1 METRNNAIVKSF
13 TDKLIYVEPN
23 FISGGKDNI
32 PVPLEDLCVYVE
44 LKVEC
49 NLTTFKHE
57 GDFILQVRMN
67 GDTNHVSLYNG
78 VKYNENSTDSFLS
91 TEGYDKYTLSGLKEE
106 GVEELF
112 GVESIEVSYNSFA
125 VPEIVIKFTDI
136 KGAALHGA
144 EELAHSSDGSI
155 ILDNISLCSKF
166 LSCFFTVP
174 YPRFTLLLKGYYG
187 KPVYYDLTCADFR
200 SSFNSKSGNYDITV
214 RLVGYS
220 FALISDVNIC
230 SLLAAPYSQYKGK
243 EYWDEQTQSGGNFFI
258 DGVPMPTLSEIV
270 TTYNEKYASLKPAE
284 GDSMQ
289 NTLQT
294 KESYDDYVALHISL
308 QDLMVNLGKI
318 KKDDKN
324 VFIVDFEKNKIFL
337 TEASFACLENEDV
350 KNAVNVYINQVN
362 RIDTKTPFKTK
373 DFFNENS
380 WYEKLVSKLEI
391 FDDLHKEIMTDEEK
405 ASAKFSKSGNPF
417 DEIAFDLSE
426 IDASDNV
433 KSELTAIKEN
443 FTTIQDNT
451 FYAYYITYYDLNN
464 EFEYI
469 QRQQQ
474 RLETEIVQDS
484 KIQEEKIVE
493 QIKDMFGFYP
503 TIGNMTKILFAH
515 LETFL
520 YMFEE
525 VKKFNNNSFDG
536 LFPKILEKNID
547 KRGVTT
553 YVETWLGKRFDEDK
567 RAEISFVYGLYNGIK
582 KVVQSEYF
590 VKGDGL
596 DDRIYAC
603 PNDLFVEHPFIKGFA
618 KGFNEDIFIRRFYQV
633 AESAHYIAHDEINK
647 EIAINDARLFHI
659 NFPSTYT
666 NIGDDLL
673 MDKFLE
679 PISKVES
686 GAYSTIYDKRY
697 SKTVRIYDIN
707 DALLYN
713 KKLVTADS
721 NNKPGYTTLNVDGGW
736 SSLNFKYSV
745 YFNPWTAMLARISNN
760 PTAVKNCKHKYV
772 ALDKD
777 TKYNVVLSYGDI
789 SRTYE
794 YDSVAKI
801 NSPYVFGS
809 TYNHHYYKL
818 TKEMSHNNMTFLTVP
833 SFYLKLQG
841 ITYNEEITEDSI
853 HSGVLYGSFL
863 FAEKFY
869 EEADVYSRAAMFL
882 ETLNWA
888 HDVTSLLREILR
900 LDIKTTQN
908 VSQLVE
914 AVPYFMILTIGA
926 AIYSFEIKHLYIIDR
941 KYKYQISDD
950 EDVIDKEINLKRR
963 FKWDNEDVK
972 QRLSTAPQEVK
983 TLFHSEFKKWVDNT
997 YKRWDDVF
1005 MNEEKELVKSDD
1017 YDSTL
1022 YYVTVS
1028 SSIDKKNDI
1037 FTNSSNQ
1044 DNYRPVYYRL
1054 FKETH
1059 PVVQEMTKQLF
1070 ELKWVVK
1077 DNITMTANEEFY
1089 RKKFRVYAEAFNEEM
1104 DKNFSDIKENIRA
1117 QFFKNVTSPRDY
1129 IDLNV
1134 YRYLKQIWDRWIVSG
1149 NGYDDWRMV
1158 NVFKGENK
1166 RIHFIDPSYNDVTN
1180 LIMIDVGKFVEMIQ
1194 SCKEH
1199 EDMPFLSFL
1208 SYYFR
1213 DNNCALHNVQ
1223 NFINGQ
1229 DINNLRQIFDT
1240 VPAYGFN
1247 PNDVKK
1253 FSDLIVMFSFQGA
1266 ENQEDSFNLND
1277 EKDLPPN
1284 FHNGFGGYI
1293 IPSFGVVYG
1302 MQNQN
1307 YFTDVDVSMN
1317 TPNITDQSLLA
1328 TFQIADE
1335 NSGNAAT
1342 ENNSQIRS
1350 IGQDM
1355 YRVYSNHAYQCT
1367 VTMMG
1372 CAWIQPLMYFQL
1384 TNVPIFCGAYI
1395 IHKVTHNITPNNMVT
1410 KFVGTKVSKISMRRL
1425 ENSYYYIQREIAQRE
1440 NNIFPKVL
1448 ANVTNNCNYAHFPP
1462 YSEDSTDSKDLAIL
1476 LGHFDNK
1483 WYSNLTY
1490 GTYYAIILRKTKDAI
1505 EKNNLIFG
1513 LDVFLYNMW
1522 VANKASLTSETLFE
1536 FFNNLFIANSEI
1548 FVNPKEYE
1556 GKEEEF
1562 VSYYETHKDNIN
1574 AILSSE
1580 SGLIKC
1586 FSDIQ
1591 GFVNMTANN
1600 HNIGFE
1606 QIDGC
1611 AILTSDLRQEN
1622 IVYRVGDGNI
1632 GDVVFLKCQRDG
1644 QQHSYWG
1651 AMYNA
1656 TNEELKIENL
1666 IASFNKSMDESKTL
1680 KDIVLNISKNDEK
1693 EQKYVSD
1700 KTVRALLTV
1709 DGSVSDEIKGQ
1720 IFDMILQTYSQY
1732 LNHICW
1738 VVKDASSSHMIW
1750 DNIMIEM
1757 KTNNQFKVD
1766 IGYISNINTIE
1777 TSAVNSYDSLN
1788 VQFYMSIIKK
1798 YGIIKS
1804 GSKYSSLFDSFKIEC
1819 VNFNDLNSKE
1829 EWKDE
1834 VLNFFSTNDNTKNI
1848 QIKNCDDLIDEE
1860 LNKLVVVS
1868 TSRTSNISTYVPI
1881 DDNFTPDVPSTQS
1894 FEGIGNKGTLL
1905 NKNQLEKITNSTAV
1919 ASISEEDEIENLFLR
1934 YGYTAM
1940 DSRSVDW
1947 GETLA
1952 RYACDHATGSG
1963 GLCATYVKEALSG
1976 ALQTNSYK
1984 FSVEGHPNSA
1994 CRYWQFL
2001 NYWGFTCIYHGMCSQ
2016 YTNSYQNG
2024 DIIVSAGLINGS
2036 RGRDDKHGHIQ
2047 IYYNGK
2053 WYCDKMY
2060 SSANVYS
2067 TDRSCFIFRIANR
2080 IQASTMSMKILIDN
2094 GHGEDT
2100 PGKRSPDGRLREY
2113 AYTREIAERVVNK
2126 LKGLGYDAER
2136 IVTETNDIGTGER
2149 AKRVN
2154 RYCESLGSNN
2164 VVSVSIHCN
2173 AAGNGQWLDAR
2184 GWSAFTSRGQTKS
2197 DKFAEFIYN
2206 EAEKQFVGHTIRK
2219 QLTDG
2224 DKDWEDKNWDMV
2236 YLTKCPS
2243 VLTENFFMDN
2253 KEDVEYLLSE
2263 KGKNAIVDTHVYG
2276 IINYIADVSPK
2287 VSSTSTSNANY
2298 KASESII
2305 NAIQHFEGFMPVW
2318 YPDSDSYSIGYGF
2331 KMTPDLSS
2339 KYPRTSSNTCMAADR
2354 CGLIGKEKPNTPG
2367 CMTRQEANDYMRKT
2381 TLPTFENEFRQIMK
2395 DLPSYNQHQLDA
2407 LFCLM
2412 YNIGPSGLKDKSPK
2426 LMQALR
2432 EQNIDNIVKEMD
2444 HGGASH
2450 ANRRKW
2456 EQQVFKEHNYPPY
2469 P

>member
-1 METRNNAIVKSF
+1 MEARNNAIVKSF

-23 FISGGKDNI
+23 FISGGMDNV

-49 NLTTFKHE
+49 NLTKLHYD
-57 GDFILQVRMN
+57 GDFVLQMRVEN
-67 GDTNHVSLYNG
+67 DTPYISLYNG
-78 VKYNENSTDSFLS
+78 VKYNEGSRDTFLS
-91 TEGYDKYTLSGLKEE
+91 TDGYDKYTLSGMKEP

-144 EELAHSSDGSI
+144 EELAHNSDGSF
-155 ILDNISLCSKF
+155 NVNNMSLCSRF

-200 SSFNSKSGNYDITV
+200 STFNSKSGNYDVTV

-243 EYWDEQTQSGGNFFI
+243 EYWDEQTTNGNFVV
-258 DGVPMPTLSEIV
+258 DGVAMPKLAEIV
-270 TTYNEKYASLKPAE
+270 TIYNEKYASIKPLTE
-284 GDSMQ
+284 DETQSIQ
-289 NTLQT
+289 
-294 KESYDDYVALHISL
+294 KVKSSYDDCIKLHTSL
-308 QDLMVNLGKI
+308 QELMVNLSNVKI
-318 KKDDKN
+318 NNKEL
-324 VFIVDFEKNKIFL
+324 FIVDFEKNKIFL
-337 TEASFACLENEDV
+337 TEASYAALKEESV
-350 KNAVNVYINQVN
+350 KKIVNVYVDKLR
-362 RIDTKTPFKTK
+362 RIDTKTPFSNT

-380 WYEKLVSKLEI
+380 WYEFLASNIEVE
-391 FDDLHKEIMTDEEK
+391 KE
-405 ASAKFSKSGNPF
+405 PV
-417 DEIAFDLSE
+417 FDLSE
-426 IDASDNV
+426 LDAQDEV
-433 KSELTAIKEN
+433 KNELISKKEN
-443 FTTIQDNT
+443 FLTVEQGGLS
-451 FYAYYITYYDLNN
+451 AYYIYYFDLNN

-469 QRQQQ
+469 ERQQKS
-474 RLETEIVQDS
+474 LEKDLINDT
-484 KIQEEKIVE
+484 KLQEQKIVE
-493 QIKDMFGFYP
+493 EMKTMFGFYP

-525 VKKFNNNSFDG
+525 VKKFNNNSYDG
-536 LFPKILEKNID
+536 LFPKILEKNVDNNGI
-547 KRGVTT
+547 TT
-553 YVETWLGKRFDEDK
+553 LIETWLGKRFNEND
-567 RAEISFVYGLYNGIK
+567 RAEVAFVHGLYNGIK
-582 KVVQSEYF
+582 NVLQSEYF
-590 VKGDGL
+590 VNSNGSDA
-596 DDRIYAC
+596 DRIYAYH
-603 PNDLFVEHPFIKGFA
+603 NDLFEEHPFVKGF
-618 KGFNEDIFIRRFYQV
+618 KNELDEISFNEDVFVRRFFQI
-633 AESAHYIAHDEINK
+633 AESANYIAHDSVCK
-647 EIAINDARLFHI
+647 EIAINDARFFHVTY
-659 NFPSTYT
+659 PSGYPK
-666 NIGDDLL
+666 IGDDLL

-679 PISKVES
+679 PITKVES
-686 GAYSTIYDKRY
+686 GAYSTIYDKRI
-697 SKTVRIYDIN
+697 SEKIRFYDVQN
-707 DALLYN
+707 VLLHN
-713 KKLVTADS
+713 KKLVNADD
-721 NNKPGYTTLNVDGGW
+721 NKNVGYTTLNVDSGW

-745 YFNPWTAMLARISNN
+745 YFKEYTAMLARISNN
-760 PTAVKNCKHKYV
+760 PNEVTNCTHGILKPDKNSNY
-772 ALDKD
+772 D
-777 TKYNVVLSYGDI
+777 VVLSYGQI
-789 SRTYE
+789 RRKYSSEEVATITSPS
-794 YDSVAKI
+794 SVA
-801 NSPYVFGS
+801 SSS
-809 TYNHHYYKL
+809 TVYNHSFYKL
-818 TKEMSHNNMTFLTVP
+818 TNKMSYDTMTLLTIP
-833 SFYLKLQG
+833 SFQMG
-841 ITYNEEITEDSI
+841 IPKYMSAMFDLEADRTHCGIF
-853 HSGVLYGSFL
+853 YGGFL
-863 FAEKFY
+863 FGEVFY
-869 EEADVYSRAAMFL
+869 KNANIYAKAAMFL
-882 ETLNWA
+882 ETFNWSN
-888 HDVTSLLREILR
+888 DITNIIESVLRCENETTKNVT
-900 LDIKTTQN
+900 
-908 VSQLVE
+908 QLVE
-914 AVPYFMILTIGA
+914 AVPYFVILTFGA
-926 AIYSFEIKHLYIIDR
+926 AIYSFYTQKMYIENRLFEYDYHFQNTQAS
-941 KYKYQISDD
+941 KK
-950 EDVIDKEINLKRR
+950 KEVTLIRR
-963 FKWDNEDVK
+963 FKWDTN
-972 QRLSTAPQEVK
+972 EVK
-983 TLFHSEFKKWVDNT
+983 AMLDMIPEESRNVLQNEFKKWVNTT
-997 YKRWDDVF
+997 YKKWDDVF
-1005 MNEEKELVKSDD
+1005 MNEENELNKDVKYNSK
-1017 YDSTL
+1017 L
-1022 YYVTVS
+1022 YYATVGENKLEQ
-1028 SSIDKKNDI
+1028 INV
-1037 FTNSSNQ
+1037 Q
-1044 DNYRPVYYRL
+1044 DSDRKVMYRL
-1054 FKETH
+1054 FRETH
-1059 PVVQEMTKQLF
+1059 PIVQEMTKQFF
-1070 ELKWVVK
+1070 ELKWLVK
-1077 DNITMTANEEFY
+1077 DNMNSHASEEFY
-1089 RKKFRVYAEAFNEEM
+1089 RTKFRVYAETFNEEM
-1104 DKNFSDIKENIRA
+1104 GKIFSDVKENIRS
-1117 QFFKNVTSPRDY
+1117 QYFKNITSPRDY

-1149 NGYDDWRMV
+1149 NGYYDWKMID
-1158 NVFKGENK
+1158 VFRGENK
-1166 RIHFIDPSYNDVTN
+1166 RIHFIDPTYNDVTN

-1194 SCKEH
+1194 SCKQH
-1199 EDMPFLSFL
+1199 EDMPFLTFL

-1229 DINNLRQIFDT
+1229 DRGNLQQIFDT

-1253 FSDLIVMFSFQGA
+1253 FSDLVVMFSFQGA
-1266 ENQEDSFNLND
+1266 ESQEDSFNLDD
-1277 EKDLPPN
+1277 ESNLPPN
-1284 FHNGFGGYI
+1284 FLNNFGGYI
-1293 IPSFGVVYG
+1293 IPSFGVTYG

-1317 TPNITDQSLLA
+1317 TPNITDESLRA

-1335 NSGNAAT
+1335 NSGNAAS
-1342 ENNSQIRS
+1342 ENGSQIRS

-1425 ENSYYYIQREIAQRE
+1425 ENSYYYIQREITQRE
-1440 NNIFPKVL
+1440 YNIFPKTL
-1448 ANVTNNCNYAHFPP
+1448 ANITNNCNYAHFPP
-1462 YSEDSTDSKDLAIL
+1462 YSSDNSSDSKDLATL
-1476 LGHFDNK
+1476 LGHFNDN
-1483 WYSNLTY
+1483 WHNNLTY
-1490 GTYYAIILRKTKDAI
+1490 GIYYAIMLRKSKHAI
-1505 EKNNLIFG
+1505 EKNNVIFG
-1513 LDVFLYNMW
+1513 FDVFLYNMW
-1522 VANKASLTSETLFE
+1522 VANKATLSSDTLFD
-1536 FFNNLFIANSEI
+1536 FFNNLFESNSSVLI
-1548 FVNPKEYE
+1548 DPTQYK
-1556 GKEEEF
+1556 GKENEL
-1562 VSYYETHKDNIN
+1562 VTYYNENIDNIN
-1574 AILSSE
+1574 EILSSD

-1591 GFVNMTANN
+1591 GFVDKTANDKS
-1600 HNIGFE
+1600 IGFE
-1606 QIDGC
+1606 MIDGC
-1611 AILTSDLRQEN
+1611 AILTKDINQSD
-1622 IVYRVGDGNI
+1622 IVYHVGDGEQPKM

-1651 AMYNA
+1651 SMYESS
-1656 TNEELKIENL
+1656 EEKVTIDKLIE
-1666 IASFNKSMDESKTL
+1666 SFNKTMGESKTL
-1680 KDIVLNISKNDEK
+1680 NGLSLIISKNDDK
-1693 EQKYVSD
+1693 EQKYVSGNIE
-1700 KTVRALLTV
+1700 RYLLSL
-1709 DGSVSDEIKGQ
+1709 DGSASDEIKGQ
-1720 IFDMILQTYSQY
+1720 VFDMILQTYSQY

-1757 KTNNQFKVD
+1757 KTNNEFKVNV
-1766 IGYISNINTIE
+1766 GYVNDVNQISTEIIE
-1777 TSAVNSYDSLN
+1777 SYDSLN
-1788 VQFYMSIIKK
+1788 SQFYMSVIKK
-1798 YGIIKS
+1798 YGFVKNGNNYNS
-1804 GSKYSSLFDSFKIEC
+1804 VFDSFKNEC
-1819 VNFNDLNSKE
+1819 RSFNKLNSKDN
-1829 EWKDE
+1829 WKDE
-1834 VLNFFSTNDNTKNI
+1834 ILTFFSTNDKTKGI
-1848 QIKNCDDLIDEE
+1848 KIKNCDDLIDEE
-1860 LNKLVVVS
+1860 LSKVMVASNGFS
-1868 TSRTSNISTYVPI
+1868 SNITSYVPI
-1881 DDNFTPDVPSTQS
+1881 DANFTPDVPSTQS

-1952 RYACDHATGSG
+1952 RYACNHATGSG

-2036 RGRDDKHGHIQ
+2036 RGEKDKHGHIQ
-2047 IYYNGK
+2047 IYYNGN

-2060 SSANVYS
+2060 SNANVYS

-2080 IQASTMSMKILIDN
+2080 IQTSTIPMKILIDN

-2287 VSSTSTSNANY
+2287 VSSTSSSNANY

-2339 KYPRTSSNTCMAADR
+2339 KYPRTSSNTCMAVDR

-2367 CMTRQEANDYMRKT
+2367 CMTKQEANDYMRKT

-2395 DLPSYNQHQLDA
+2395 DLPSYNQQQLDA

-2432 EQNIDNIVKEMD
+2432 EQNLDNVVKEMD
-2444 HGGASH
+2444 HGGESH
-2450 ANRRKW
+2450 AKRRKW
-2456 EQQVFKEHNYPPY
+2456 EQQLFKEHNYPPY

>member
-1 METRNNAIVKSF
+1 MEARNNAIVKSF

-23 FISGGKDNI
+23 FISGGMDNVPI
-32 PVPLEDLCVYVE
+32 PLEDLCVYVE

-49 NLTTFKHE
+49 NLTKLHYD
-57 GDFILQVRMN
+57 GDFVLQMRVEN
-67 GDTNHVSLYNG
+67 DTPYISLYNG
-78 VKYNENSTDSFLS
+78 VKYNEGLRDTFLS
-91 TEGYDKYTLSGLKEE
+91 TDGYDKYTLSGMKEP

-144 EELAHSSDGSI
+144 EELAHNSDGSF
-155 ILDNISLCSKF
+155 NVNNMSLCSRF

-200 SSFNSKSGNYDITV
+200 STFNSKSGNYDVTV

-220 FALISDVNIC
+220 FALISDVNVC
-230 SLLAAPYSQYKGK
+230 SLLAAPYSKYKGRD
-243 EYWDEQTQSGGNFFI
+243 YWDEQTTNGNFVV
-258 DGVPMPTLSEIV
+258 DGVKMPTLAEIV
-270 TTYNEKYASLKPAE
+270 TTYNEKYASIKPLTE
-284 GDSMQ
+284 DETQSIQ
-289 NTLQT
+289 
-294 KESYDDYVALHISL
+294 KVKSSYDDCIKLHTSL
-308 QDLMVNLGKI
+308 QELMVNLSKVT
-318 KKDDKN
+318 KDNKN
-324 VFIVDFEKNKIFL
+324 LFIVDFEKNKIFL
-337 TEASFACLENEDV
+337 TEASYAALKEDSV
-350 KNAVNVYINQVN
+350 KDIVNVYVNKLANIN
-362 RIDTKTPFKTK
+362 TKTPFSNT

-380 WYEKLVSKLEI
+380 WYEFLASNIEV
-391 FDDLHKEIMTDEEK
+391 EEE
-405 ASAKFSKSGNPF
+405 PV
-417 DEIAFDLSE
+417 FDLSE
-426 IDASDNV
+426 LDAQDEV
-433 KSELTAIKEN
+433 KNKLISIKEK
-443 FTTIQDNT
+443 FLTVEQGGLS
-451 FYAYYITYYDLNN
+451 AYYIYYFDLAN

-469 QRQQQ
+469 ERQQKS
-474 RLETEIVQDS
+474 LEKDLVNDTKLKEQ
-484 KIQEEKIVE
+484 KIVE
-493 QIKDMFGFYP
+493 EMKTMFGFYP

-525 VKKFNNNSFDG
+525 VKKFNHNSYDG
-536 LFPKILEKNID
+536 LFPKILEKNVDNNGI
-547 KRGVTT
+547 TT
-553 YVETWLGKRFDEDK
+553 LIETWLGKRFNEND
-567 RAEISFVYGLYNGIK
+567 RAEVAFVHGLYNGIK
-582 KVVQSEYF
+582 NVLQSEYF
-590 VKGDGL
+590 VNSNGS
-596 DDRIYAC
+596 DDNRIYAYH
-603 PNDLFVEHPFIKGFA
+603 NDLFADHPFVQGF
-618 KGFNEDIFIRRFYQV
+618 KDGFNEDVFVKRFFQI
-633 AESAHYIAHDEINK
+633 AESANYIAHDSVCK
-647 EIAINDARLFHI
+647 EIAINDARFFHVTY
-659 NFPSTYT
+659 PSGYPK
-666 NIGDDLL
+666 IGDDLL

-686 GAYSTIYDKRY
+686 GAYSTIYDKRI
-697 SKTVRIYDIN
+697 SKKIRFYDTQN
-707 DALLYN
+707 VLLHN
-713 KKLVTADS
+713 KKLVSADA
-721 NNKPGYTTLNVDGGW
+721 NKNVGYTTLNVDSGW
-736 SSLNFKYSV
+736 SSSNFKYSV
-745 YFNPWTAMLARISNN
+745 YFKDCTAILARISEN
-760 PTAVKNCKHKYV
+760 PKAVEVCEHSYV
-772 ALDKD
+772 TLNKEIN
-777 TKYNVVLSYGDI
+777 YNVVLNYNNITRKYS
-789 SRTYE
+789 SE
-794 YDSVAKI
+794 EVAQVPSIIYAATNVVTHYK
-801 NSPYVFGS
+801 
-809 TYNHHYYKL
+809 HHYYKL
-818 TKEMSHNNMTFLTVP
+818 SNTMSPNNMTLLTIP
-833 SFYLKLQG
+833 SFCFGLDNTTDDNQD
-841 ITYNEEITEDSI
+841 EDLI
-853 HSGVLYGSFL
+853 KDATHSGILYSSLL
-863 FAEKFY
+863 FSEIFY
-869 EEADVYSRAAMFL
+869 KDAKIYDKAAMFL
-882 ETLNWA
+882 ETFDWSNSI
-888 HDVTSLLREILR
+888 DSIIEDILR
-900 LDIKTTQN
+900 CNSGQTQN

-926 AIYSFEIKHLYIIDR
+926 SIYSFYTEHLYIR
-941 KYKYQISDD
+941 NEAFEYKHFEEGTTNKEEEIKKI
-950 EDVIDKEINLKRR
+950 DVIRR
-963 FKWDNEDVK
+963 FKWDTDNVK
-972 QRLSTAPQEVK
+972 KLLDIIPEESRNVLQN
-983 TLFHSEFKKWVDNT
+983 EFKKWVDNT
-997 YKRWDDVF
+997 YKKWDDVF
-1005 MNEEKELVKSDD
+1005 MSEEQKLTSNENYNSP
-1017 YDSTL
+1017 L
-1022 YYVTVS
+1022 YYVTVYNS
-1028 SSIDKKNDI
+1028 HKNP
-1037 FTNSSNQ
+1037 NSFLRNA
-1044 DNYRPVYYRL
+1044 DDLHRPVYYRL
-1054 FKETH
+1054 FRETH
-1059 PVVQEMTKQLF
+1059 PIVQEMTKQFF
-1070 ELKWVVK
+1070 ELKWLVK
-1077 DNITMTANEEFY
+1077 DNMVTYANEEFY
-1089 RKKFRVYAEAFNEEM
+1089 RTKFRIYAETFNEEM
-1104 DKNFSDIKENIRA
+1104 GKIFNDVKENIRS
-1117 QFFKNVTSPRDY
+1117 QYFKNVTSPRDY

-1149 NGYDDWRMV
+1149 NGYYDWKM
-1158 NVFKGENK
+1158 NDVFRGENK
-1166 RIHFIDPSYNDVTN
+1166 RIHFIDPTYNDVTN

-1194 SCKEH
+1194 SCKQH
-1199 EDMPFLSFL
+1199 EDMPFLTFL

-1229 DINNLRQIFDT
+1229 DRGNLQQIFDT

-1253 FSDLIVMFSFQGA
+1253 FSDLVVMFSFQGA
-1266 ENQEDSFNLND
+1266 ESQEDSFNLDD
-1277 EKDLPPN
+1277 ESNLPPN
-1284 FHNGFGGYI
+1284 FFNNFGGYI
-1293 IPSFGVVYG
+1293 IPSFGVTYG

-1317 TPNITDQSLLA
+1317 TPNITDESLRA

-1335 NSGNAAT
+1335 NSGNAAS
-1342 ENNSQIRS
+1342 ENGSQIRS

-1355 YRVYSNHAYQCT
+1355 YRVYSNHAYQCA

-1395 IHKVTHNITPNNMVT
+1395 IHKVTHSITPNNMVT

-1425 ENSYYYIQREIAQRE
+1425 ENSYYYIQREITQRE
-1440 NNIFPKVL
+1440 YNIFPKTL
-1448 ANVTNNCNYAHFPP
+1448 ADVTNNCNYAHFPP
-1462 YSEDSTDSKDLAIL
+1462 YSSDNSSDSKDLATL
-1476 LGHFDNK
+1476 LGHFNDN
-1483 WYSNLTY
+1483 WHNNLTY
-1490 GTYYAIILRKTKDAI
+1490 GIYYAIMLRKSKHAI
-1505 EKNNLIFG
+1505 EKNNVIFG
-1513 LDVFLYNMW
+1513 FDVFLYNMW
-1522 VANKASLTSETLFE
+1522 VANKATLSSETLFD
-1536 FFNNLFIANSEI
+1536 FFNNLFESNSLVFI
-1548 FVNPKEYE
+1548 DPTQYK
-1556 GKEEEF
+1556 GKEDEL
-1562 VSYYETHKDNIN
+1562 VDYYEKNIDNIN

-1591 GFVNMTANN
+1591 GFVDMTANDKS
-1600 HNIGFE
+1600 IGFE
-1606 QIDGC
+1606 MIDGC
-1611 AILTSDLRQEN
+1611 AILTKDINQSD
-1622 IVYRVGDGNI
+1622 IVYHVGDGEQPKMN
-1632 GDVVFLKCQRDG
+1632 DVVFLKCQRDG

-1651 AMYNA
+1651 SMYESS
-1656 TNEELKIENL
+1656 EEKVTIDNL
-1666 IASFNKSMDESKTL
+1666 TESFNKTMGESKTL
-1680 KDIVLNISKNDEK
+1680 NGLSLIISKNDDK
-1693 EQKYVSD
+1693 EQKYVSENIE
-1700 KTVRALLTV
+1700 RYLLSL
-1709 DGSVSDEIKGQ
+1709 DGSASDEIKGQ
-1720 IFDMILQTYSQY
+1720 VFDMILQTYSQY

-1757 KTNNQFKVD
+1757 KTNNQFKVNV
-1766 IGYISNINTIE
+1766 GYVNDANQISTETIE
-1777 TSAVNSYDSLN
+1777 SYDSLN
-1788 VQFYMSIIKK
+1788 SQFYMSVIKK
-1798 YGIIKS
+1798 YGLVKN
-1804 GSKYSSLFDSFKIEC
+1804 GDKYNSVFDSFKNEC
-1819 VNFNDLNSKE
+1819 RSFNKLNSKDN
-1829 EWKDE
+1829 WKDE
-1834 VLNFFSTNDNTKNI
+1834 ILTFFSTNDRTKGI
-1848 QIKNCDDLIDEE
+1848 KIKNCDDLIDEE
-1860 LNKLVVVS
+1860 LSKVMVASNGLS
-1868 TSRTSNISTYVPI
+1868 SNITSYVPI
-1881 DDNFTPDVPSTQS
+1881 DANFTPDVPSTQS
-1894 FEGIGNKGTLL
+1894 FEGVGNMGSLL

-1952 RYACDHATGSG
+1952 RYACNHATGTG

-1976 ALQTNSYK
+1976 ALHTNSYR
-1984 FSVEGHPNSA
+1984 FSVEGHPESA

-2016 YTNSYQNG
+2016 YTNSFQNG

-2036 RGRDDKHGHIQ
+2036 RGRKDKHGHIQ

-2060 SSANVYS
+2060 PNANVYS

-2080 IQASTMSMKILIDN
+2080 LQTSTMPMKILIDN

-2100 PGKRSPDGRLREY
+2100 KGKRSPDGRLLEY

-2126 LKGLGYDAER
+2126 LKDLGYDAER
-2136 IVTETNDIGTGER
+2136 IVTETKDIGTGER

-2173 AAGNGQWLDAR
+2173 AAGMGDWMEGEKEAR

-2197 DKFAEFIYN
+2197 DMFAEYLYN

-2243 VLTENFFMDN
+2243 VLTENFFMDSKN
-2253 KEDVEYLLSE
+2253 DVEYLLSE
-2263 KGKNAIVDTHVYG
+2263 QGKNAIVDTHVYG
-2276 IINYIADVSPK
+2276 IINYIAAVSPK
-2287 VSSTSTSNANY
+2287 VSSTSSSNANY

-2305 NAIQHFEGFMPVW
+2305 NAIQYFEGFMPVW

-2339 KYPRTSSNTCMAADR
+2339 KYPRTSANTCMATDR

-2367 CMTRQEANDYMRKT
+2367 CMTKQEANDYMRRT

-2432 EQNIDNIVKEMD
+2432 EQNLDNVVKEMD

-2456 EQQVFKEHNYPPY
+2456 EQQLFKEHKYPPY